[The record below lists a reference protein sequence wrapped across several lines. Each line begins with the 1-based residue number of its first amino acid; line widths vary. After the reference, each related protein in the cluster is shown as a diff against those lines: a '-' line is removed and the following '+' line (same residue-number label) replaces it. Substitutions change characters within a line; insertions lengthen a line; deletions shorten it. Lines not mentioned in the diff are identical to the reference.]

1 MIARP
6 LSASAADLAL
16 LARIVELRHR
26 HAAVPLTAAAFA
38 RWQQAQSR
46 TAWGRTHITQMAL
59 MDGDLLRASAACYHV
74 PAVLDS
80 RDVRVLAA
88 GDLLP
93 HTSNLDDTRA
103 LVEQMLVDATASGDA
118 VMVIGARER
127 PSWADELGFA
137 DITPSTV
144 ELACPTTRR
153 PGAPMLSIRAGED
166 SDLTHIVGMGDT
178 AWATARRFHLTRDA
192 DFIKH
197 GIVVDR
203 LLAGLSPLGTLRL
216 EFFATE
222 EGTNAAA
229 YVVLRVTEDGWVLQ
243 QCGDRD
249 PTGAR
254 VGAIIQA
261 LVARD
266 PTAVAPRI
274 RAWLPPG
281 VVPPQVRT
289 TPSDASLGCV
299 LARVLEPASDTA
311 PLTAADSLYW
321 RSDCF

>member
-1 MIARP
+1 MNLHI
-6 LSASAADLAL
+6 LSTSPTDADLL
-16 LARIVELRHR
+16 TRIIAERQR
-26 HAAVPLTAAAFA
+26 HAAVPLSPAAFD

-46 TAWGRTHITQMAL
+46 TAWGRTHITQVAL
-59 MDGDLLRASAACYHV
+59 LGADGLQASAACYALS
-74 PAVLDS
+74 AVLDGRS
-80 RDVRVLAA
+80 VRVQAVGDLLHHSANPDDVRVLAEQVVA
-88 GDLLP
+88 G
-93 HTSNLDDTRA
+93 A
-103 LVEQMLVDATASGDA
+103 ATAGVD
-118 VMVIGARER
+118 VVLLLARQS
-127 PSWADELGFA
+127 PSWSQRLGFH
-137 DITPSTV
+137 DITPPTV
-144 ELACPTTRR
+144 ELTCPPTPR

-166 SDLTHIVGMGDT
+166 TDLTHIVGMGNT
-178 AWATARRFHLTRDA
+178 AWAPSRRFHLVRDA

-203 LLAGLSPLGTLRL
+203 LLAGLSPLGTQRL

-229 YVVLRVTEDGWVLQ
+229 YVVMRVTEDGWVLQ

-249 PTGAR
+249 STGAR

-266 PTAVAPRI
+266 PTATAPRI

-281 VVPPQVRT
+281 VAPPQVRT
-289 TPSDASLGCV
+289 TPSEASLGCV
-299 LARVLEPASDTA
+299 LARVLAPARDSA
-311 PLTAADSLYW
+311 PLTAADALYW

>member
-1 MIARP
+1 MAMRV
-6 LSASAADLAL
+6 LSAVPADLDL
-16 LARIVELRHR
+16 LASVVDERQRRATVALSR
-26 HAAVPLTAAAFA
+26 AAFVK
-38 RWQQAQSR
+38 WQQARGR
-46 TAWGRTHITQMAL
+46 TAWGRSHSTNVAL
-59 MDGDLLRASAACYHV
+59 MDGHAVRASATRYELSAI
-74 PAVLDS
+74 LDG
-80 RDVRVLAA
+80 RTVRVSGI

-93 HTSNLDDTRA
+93 HTATLDDTRA
-103 LVEQMLVDATASGDA
+103 LAEQMLDDAAGSGAA
-118 VMVIGARER
+118 VVLLFACER
-127 PSWADELGFA
+127 PSWAGQLGFS
-137 DITPSTV
+137 DITPPTV
-144 ELACPTTRR
+144 ELTCPPTPR
-153 PGAPMLSIRAGED
+153 PGAPMLSMRAGED
-166 SDLTHIVGMGDT
+166 TDLTHIVGMGNT
-178 AWATARRFHLTRDA
+178 AWASARRFHLVRDA
-192 DFIKH
+192 DFIRH

-203 LLAGLSPLGTLRL
+203 LLAGLSPRGAQRL

-229 YVVLRVTEDGWVLQ
+229 YVVLRVTEDEWVLQ

-249 PTGAR
+249 PSGAR

-289 TPSDASLGCV
+289 TPTDASLGYV
-299 LARVLEPASDTA
+299 FGRVLEAGSE
-311 PLTAADSLYW
+311 PLTAADSLFW

>member
-1 MIARP
+1 MTLRS
-6 LSASAADLAL
+6 LSTTASDLAL
-16 LARIVELRHR
+16 IARIVVERHR
-26 HAAVPLTAAAFA
+26 QAAGPLDAAAFGKWHRA
-38 RWQQAQSR
+38 RNR
-46 TAWGRTHITQMAL
+46 TPWGRTHIAQVAL
-59 MDGDLLRASAACYHV
+59 MHGEVLQASAACYDLSGE
-74 PAVLDS
+74 LDG
-80 RDVRVLAA
+80 RPVRVCAI
-88 GDLLP
+88 GDLIS
-93 HTSNLDDTRA
+93 HTSDPHDTRS
-103 LVEQMLVDATASGDA
+103 LVDQILIAAAESGAAMVLLLTREQASWTG
-118 VMVIGARER
+118 EC
-127 PSWADELGFA
+127 GFS
-137 DITPSTV
+137 DITPPTV
-144 ELACPTTRR
+144 ELTCPPTPR

-166 SDLTHIVGMGDT
+166 TDLTHIAGMGDT
-178 AWATARRFHLTRDA
+178 AWARARRFHLLRDA

-203 LLAGLSPLGTLRL
+203 LLAGLSPPGTLRL

-229 YVVLRVTEDGWVLQ
+229 YVVMRVTSDGWVLQ

-266 PTAVAPRI
+266 PAATAPRI

-281 VVPPQVRT
+281 IVPPQVRLQ
-289 TPSDASLGCV
+289 PSDASLGCV
-299 LARVLEPASDTA
+299 LARVLTPGSTA
-311 PLTAADSLYW
+311 PLTAADALYW